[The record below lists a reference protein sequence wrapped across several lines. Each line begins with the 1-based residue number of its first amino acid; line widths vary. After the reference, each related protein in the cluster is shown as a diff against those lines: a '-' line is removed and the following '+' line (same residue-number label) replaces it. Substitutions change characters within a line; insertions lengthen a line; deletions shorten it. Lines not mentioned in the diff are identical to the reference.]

1 MSERVSTGGIKT
13 FQYEKGH
20 NPKLSTEEKLEIKE
34 AYAKADERRR
44 KEKRNRL
51 IITII
56 AIVIILSIIFGIIL
70 I

>member
-1 MSERVSTGGIKT
+1 LNKKCQKESQLGE
-13 FQYEKGH
+13 
-20 NPKLSTEEKLEIKE
+20 STEEKLEIKE